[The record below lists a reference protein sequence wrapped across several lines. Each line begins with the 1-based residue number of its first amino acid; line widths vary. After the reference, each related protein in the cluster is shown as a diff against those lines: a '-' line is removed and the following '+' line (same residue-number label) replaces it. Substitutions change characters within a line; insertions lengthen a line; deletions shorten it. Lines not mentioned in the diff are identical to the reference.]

1 MVTFRRLTL
10 LILFSLH
17 SVSVF
22 AKTTT
27 LTICEWEGYIM
38 PWKNEFQAYA
48 KERGINV
55 DLQLHPEYLSSPEQ
69 VFNLVRGKFC
79 DVITPTHNYFA
90 QRNNQLFRSLLP
102 IDYTKIPN
110 YVNVSPALKKLNYKK
125 YKGNNYAIPLL
136 GGSNGL
142 AYNADKVQQPT
153 SFDVLFD
160 PVNKCKITITKE
172 QIAANLYLALLKS
185 GYDKENIYDMDK
197 RIKSRGLNDPEIQ
210 NNLELLYRNVCTQDR
225 FWSGEADFSKPEL
238 LYGTTYWFGVATAKR
253 NGINWKIAHN
263 VRSTVWLD
271 TISFVSTLKHSP
283 DKLKA
288 AYILADFMLSTPI
301 QEKIHKEYG
310 VVVVNKKV
318 QQELTDLSLFFK
330 DAWLWKPLTTRTQGI
345 YHIMHNKALNSLETV
360 PPKDSLSSKELMSS
374 LP

>member
-1 MVTFRRLTL
+1 
-10 LILFSLH
+10 
-17 SVSVF
+17 
-22 AKTTT
+22 
-27 LTICEWEGYIM
+27 
-38 PWKNEFQAYA
+38 
-48 KERGINV
+48 
-55 DLQLHPEYLSSPEQ
+55 
-69 VFNLVRGKFC
+69 
-79 DVITPTHNYFA
+79 
-90 QRNNQLFRSLLP
+90 
-102 IDYTKIPN
+102 
-110 YVNVSPALKKLNYKK
+110 
-125 YKGNNYAIPLL
+125 
-136 GGSNGL
+136 
-142 AYNADKVQQPT
+142 
-153 SFDVLFD
+153 
-160 PVNKCKITITKE
+160 
-172 QIAANLYLALLKS
+172 
-185 GYDKENIYDMDK
+185 MDK

-310 VVVVNKKV
+310 VVVVNQKV

-360 PPKDSLSSKELMSS
+360 PPKDSLSPKELISS